1 MRTDLDFNQT
11 PFLAIWEVTRAC
23 ALVCKHCRATAE
35 DQRDSRELTL
45 AEGKKLMDDVA
56 AMGTPIMIFTGG
68 DPLQRED
75 LEDLIAHGKSLG
87 MRVGTIPAAT
97 PRLTRDRLESL
108 GRAGVDQLAVSIDA
122 STAEA
127 HDRLRGVEGAFEKVM
142 QGARWIRELGIPLQ
156 VNTTFGAWNW
166 HDFNALVKLVE
177 SLGIVFW
184 EIFLLVPTGRGA
196 ELQGCTAQQ
205 FEELFGRLYELS
217 LRAPFI
223 IKITEAPHYRRYI
236 MQRAKATSLDAAAKH
251 ANRFITHQNVRSRK
265 MGLSPLPVNAG
276 KGFCFIDHVGE
287 VYPSGFLPVSAGNV
301 RQTSIIEL
309 YRESSLFREMRNP
322 DLLKGRCGRCEFRQI
337 CGGSRS
343 RAYAV
348 TGDYL
353 EEDASCIYDPPR
365 A

>member
-35 DQRDSRELTL
+35 DQRDPRELTL
-45 AEGKKLMDDVA
+45 AEGKKLMGDVA

-75 LEDLIAHGKSLG
+75 LEDLIAHGKSLN

-97 PRLTRDRLESL
+97 PRLTRERLESL

-196 ELQGCTAQQ
+196 ELQGCAAQQ

-236 MQRAKATSLDAAAKH
+236 MQRAEAANLDAAEKH
-251 ANRFITHQNVRSRK
+251 ANRFMTHQNVRGRK

-301 RQTSIIEL
+301 RQSSIIEL
-309 YRESSLFREMRNP
+309 YRDSPLFREMRNP